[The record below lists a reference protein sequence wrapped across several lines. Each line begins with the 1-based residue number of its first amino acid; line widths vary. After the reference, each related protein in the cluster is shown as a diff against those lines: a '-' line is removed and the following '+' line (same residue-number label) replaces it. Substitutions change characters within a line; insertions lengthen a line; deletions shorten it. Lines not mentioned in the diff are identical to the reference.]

1 MKHLKLS
8 NLFGKLKLWQKLTL
22 ITVLTGST
30 LPFITWQLVK
40 AKGKD
45 ITFGQKEIYGT
56 DYLPQVRKL
65 QEQVAKHRG
74 LVNRLLRGDNS
85 SKDPIAATEQAIS
98 TAFQALG
105 DMDSKAVDG
114 TTYGTLLESSDKANA
129 LKREWEAVRGKSLN
143 ATTAQDAFEQHNRLL
158 ANMNDFIIHVGD
170 KSNLILDPDLDT
182 YYLMDAVIVQLPNAT
197 DAVGQVRV
205 LMSGA
210 LNSKAITTQEQAQL
224 SFQMAR
230 AQTAL
235 SNIEAGL
242 RKAFDANAANGGDLG
257 SKQQQGVSEILRD
270 ARAFLKKG
278 ENFSATA
285 GNAELLF
292 TEGTKSVERLFKLF
306 DISQTS
312 LTELLYVRINSFKS
326 DRNFVLVIVF
336 IALII
341 TLVTTVVIVRGIGS
355 QVNSLTTLV
364 KQIELGD
371 VDARAAVLSQDELG
385 ALATSF
391 NTTLD
396 KTRGLLQ
403 SRAERDAIQ
412 RSIMRLLEEVSNV
425 ADGDLTREAAVT
437 EDITGAIADS
447 FNFMITELRRVIGQ
461 VKEVTGQVTSAAT
474 TTQASSNTLVH
485 KAEEQSEQ
493 IQITS
498 LALADMTT
506 SIQEVSHGAVLSA
519 SVAQQSLV
527 NARQG
532 AKAVQDTI
540 KGMNRIREQVQET
553 STHLKRLGENSQE
566 IGEIVQLIDEI
577 SDQTSILALN
587 ASIQAAT
594 AGDAGR
600 GFAVVAEEIE
610 HLAERSSQATAK
622 IATLVKTIQLGTNEV
637 ISAMEDNTRE
647 VVEGAK
653 LAWQAGQSLTE
664 IENVSERLAE
674 LIQTIS
680 HASQKQTNSST
691 TLSKAMGDISHIIQ
705 ETTSGIQQSA
715 VTVNSLSTLADE
727 LRSSV
732 ASFKLP
738 Q

>member
-306 DISQTS
+306 DMSQTS

-540 KGMNRIREQVQET
+540 KGMNRIRGT
-553 STHLKRLGENSQE
+553 G
-566 IGEIVQLIDEI
+566 
-577 SDQTSILALN
+577 
-587 ASIQAAT
+587 
-594 AGDAGR
+594 AGNLHAP
-600 GFAVVAEEIE
+600 
-610 HLAERSSQATAK
+610 QAT
-622 IATLVKTIQLGTNEV
+622 
-637 ISAMEDNTRE
+637 R
-647 VVEGAK
+647 
-653 LAWQAGQSLTE
+653 
-664 IENVSERLAE
+664 
-674 LIQTIS
+674 
-680 HASQKQTNSST
+680 
-691 TLSKAMGDISHIIQ
+691 
-705 ETTSGIQQSA
+705 
-715 VTVNSLSTLADE
+715 
-727 LRSSV
+727 
-732 ASFKLP
+732 
-738 Q
+738 